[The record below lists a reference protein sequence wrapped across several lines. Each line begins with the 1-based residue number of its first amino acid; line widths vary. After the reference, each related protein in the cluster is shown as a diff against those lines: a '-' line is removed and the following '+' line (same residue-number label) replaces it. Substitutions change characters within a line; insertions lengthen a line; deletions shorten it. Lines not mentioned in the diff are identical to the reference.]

1 MTNLETLEN
10 KLAEVKAAI
19 KVEVATLY
27 LTELFEKATLTS
39 SEMIKLG
46 YNSGPSPCF
55 RGGASILID
64 RNLESK
70 VRRAANH
77 FKTIDDSQAYPE
89 WRNKAI
95 AAAKTLD
102 FDRSI
107 KSI

>member
-46 YNSGPSPCF
+46 YRSGPYPCF

-77 FKTIDDSQAYPE
+77 FKTIDDSQEYPE

-102 FDRSI
+102 SNRSI